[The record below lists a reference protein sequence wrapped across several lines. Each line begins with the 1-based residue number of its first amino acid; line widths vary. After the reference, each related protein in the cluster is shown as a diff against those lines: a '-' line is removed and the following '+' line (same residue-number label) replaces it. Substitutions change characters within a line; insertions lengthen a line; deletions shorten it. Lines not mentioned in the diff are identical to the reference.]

1 MKIGDV
7 VEIKE
12 CHKIPELVGKTA
24 KVVAM
29 VDPEMSKYP
38 IMVELEEPIEQEL
51 PMGTLKTKGPF
62 GFREDELGTP
72 DPNKGIPEAF
82 QEK

>member
-1 MKIGDV
+1 MNIGDV

-12 CHKIPELVGKTA
+12 CHKIPELVGRTA

-38 IMVELEEPIEQEL
+38 IMVELAEPIEQEV

-62 GFREDELGTP
+62 GFREDELAP
-72 DPNKGIPEAF
+72 ADPKKEVPKAF
-82 QEK
+82 QEM